1 MRNTKIVFQELLFII
16 SSPLSM
22 ELWSRKTE
30 ICYSQFF
37 MVLVTFNG
45 DVALKMGKCKKRQ
58 MVTLMNTKKKT
69 MCIPTDEW
77 ILTHI
82 SYEKDYPNKTEWAS
96 HPTHGVSTWIKF

>member
-1 MRNTKIVFQELLFII
+1 MQ
-16 SSPLSM
+16 
-22 ELWSRKTE
+22 
-30 ICYSQFF
+30 
-37 MVLVTFNG
+37 
-45 DVALKMGKCKKRQ
+45 KKADG
-58 MVTLMNTKKKT
+58 NPDEHKKKT